1 MPLLTKDVLRGFLV
15 PFGFTSSDLW
25 SAQQTTTKEEPF
37 ADYPTPNSN
46 SKMFVGASGECD
58 TDTEFSV
65 ITSRA
70 GVPTTAEFKIRNE
83 EAGASTAL
91 YGCNHDFVFQRFE
104 IVKEETGTFQYSE
117 PDCVTFENGTVLAC
131 YEKFDTT
138 SSTITIEATT
148 ITRTGTQNTVTICT
162 GAILPTI
169 VRIEKEI
176 LLLIVFKESEQSTN
190 IDVYQSKDFG
200 SSWTLIS
207 QSALSEQIGTSATGY
222 DLKKARTAATN
233 GQILLLI
240 ELYSNNSGHT
250 NKNQIM
256 QYASVDGGGT
266 FIKVT
271 TDAEITTNSFHRPS
285 LFLNKDR
292 FCVGY
297 IAATDEIHFMV
308 LPHAFFSVQSLRT
321 AGKFTE
327 ANTGGSAGDF
337 ASGTD
342 ANMSGGELSAWSGY
356 DQTIRI
362 AVKHVANSAVM
373 GLYGTNDTDFTQVT
387 RSSTSTQNQ
396 YIYFQSTSNNLNQF
410 KASTL
415 MGGSVLV
422 CNTTQTTTGDSLCLY
437 YLGGFTN
444 ITYPQRSHFYPR
456 NIEILRQNNTFVYIP
471 QEKLSDSSQ
480 ITKSGTGTETLQ
492 SGYTELK
499 VTSSQNNVFLTRT
512 QANPVSAVVG
522 KVFESITVRMVYRVV
537 STGSGAT
544 TAPTTLRLETEKSS
558 GNICILEIELKE
570 TQIRVLDV
578 STGTPSTIAT
588 FTHNNRVDSEIIA
601 TIYEGKC
608 AFYYRTRTSTEY
620 ELKEFSTAVINHTLS
635 VVATGATSQ
644 TKMIVGIDGT
654 PTSGTA
660 ESRIYEMGI
669 SDGFGI
675 GDMTAI
681 DSGTSIGK
689 KYSSKNRTYVYEGV
703 SIFSSGGASY
713 INEEWKVEATSQN
726 TIDNIFYDISPSKRV
741 FYRSASVSSG
751 ASISAERI
759 PLQIDSTA
767 TDIGNDIIG
776 FHLSGINFK
785 DFQVQY
791 WNGASWVTLHT
802 FESSSGMKH
811 GFVCSGKA
819 LKQDTTNVIDQSYY
833 FFNELK
839 GYTVRLESGSSVEF
853 FTIVS
858 NSEGG
863 FGNVSGKKSTIILDG
878 SPTLSS
884 GTLFIIPSEC
894 TAVCNLNGI
903 DASAWAINIQAQ
915 STIHDQFRLSLLVVG
930 SVVISG
936 TQYSKGRSITL
947 EAGNITTTTP
957 DRTRYSRVV
966 APEQRTVQIAWS
978 DGVDVSAF
986 YNTNPDPDYFE
997 SSSDGSAEPVAVYQ
1011 DVPYLIEGV
1020 LRQCQ
1025 GSHNPVVYLPVI
1037 RTDNDN
1043 RLFNRRDQ
1051 HMLSLIDSEISIDSI
1066 TGSENTGNSE
1076 GEVFRIATMSLIE
1089 VL

>member
-70 GVPTTAEFKIRNE
+70 GVPTTAEFKLRNE

-91 YGCNHDFVFQRFE
+91 YGCNQDFVFQRFE
-104 IVKEETGTFQYSE
+104 IVKEETASAKYSE
-117 PDCVTFENGTVLAC
+117 PDAISFENGTILTC
-131 YEKFDTT
+131 YEVFDPTT
-138 SSTITIEATT
+138 TTFTIEVTST
-148 ITRTGTQNTVTICT
+148 TRTGVSSSVSVCT
-162 GAILPTI
+162 GALFPTM
-169 VRIEKEI
+169 VRIDKETI
-176 LLLIVFKESEQSTN
+176 LLIVFIEEEDKTN
-190 IDVYQSKDFG
+190 IDVYRSTNFG
-200 SSWTLIS
+200 SSWSLIS
-207 QSALSEQIGTSATGY
+207 NSALLTEINTASGEY
-222 DLKKARTAATN
+222 DVRKARTAFLN

-240 ELYSNNSGHT
+240 ELFSFDGSHT

-256 QYASVDGGGT
+256 QYASVDGGGN
-266 FIKVT
+266 FVKVT

-292 FCVGY
+292 FCVSY

-321 AGKFTE
+321 AAKFTK
-327 ANTGGSAGDF
+327 ANAGGSAGDF

-342 ANMSGGELSAWSGY
+342 ANMADGELSAWSAY
-356 DQTIRI
+356 DQTINI
-362 AVKHVANSAVM
+362 TVKDVSDNAIVAM
-373 GLYGTNDTDFTQVT
+373 YGLNDTDFFSMLTNSSPTTQPSV
-387 RSSTSTQNQ
+387 
-396 YIYFQSTSNNLNQF
+396 YFGDTTESMNRF
-410 KASTL
+410 KALTL
-415 MGGSVLV
+415 LGGSVLV
-422 CNTTQTTTGDSLCLY
+422 CNTTQSATGDGVFLY
-437 YLGGFTN
+437 YLGGYTN
-444 ITYPQRSHFYPR
+444 ITYPQTAAYNSATIPIY
-456 NIEILRQNNTFVYIP
+456 RQNNTFVYIP
-471 QEKLSDSSQ
+471 VDVPSASSQ
-480 ITKSGTGTETLQ
+480 LSKTGTGTETLNTGFTQ
-492 SGYTELK
+492 LQ
-499 VTSSQNNVFLTRT
+499 VTSAQNDLKITRT
-512 QANPVSAVVG
+512 QARSRNINSV
-522 KVFESITVRMVYRVV
+522 TVRYVYRVV
-537 STGSGAT
+537 SAGSGAT
-544 TAPTTLRLETEKSS
+544 VANSFLRIETEES
-558 GNICILEIELKE
+558 GGNLCVVEVELKE

-588 FTHNNRVDSEIIA
+588 IAHDNRVDSEIIA

-608 AFYYRTRTSTEY
+608 AVYYRTRTSAEY
-620 ELKEFSTAVINHTLS
+620 ELKEFSTGVFNHTLAVS
-635 VVATGATSQ
+635 ATGATSQ
-644 TKMIVGIDGT
+644 TKVIFGIDGS
-654 PTSGTA
+654 PTTGTA
-660 ESRIYEMGI
+660 EARVYELAV
-669 SDGFGI
+669 SDGYGI
-675 GDMTAI
+675 GNMTAI
-681 DSGTSIGK
+681 DSGSSVGK
-689 KYSSKNRTYVYEGV
+689 KYSSKFKTYAYEGV
-703 SIFSSGGASY
+703 SVFASGGSTY
-713 INEEWKVEATSQN
+713 VNEEWKIEATSQN

-759 PLQIDSTA
+759 PLQIDAAA

-791 WNGASWVTLHT
+791 WNGAAWVTLHT

-839 GYTVRLESGSSVEF
+839 GYTVRLESGPTVEF

-884 GTLFIIPSEC
+884 GTVFIIPSEC

-936 TQYSKGRSITL
+936 TQYSKGRNITI

-997 SSSDGSAEPVAVYQ
+997 SSSDASAEPVAVYQ